1 MGTLTKCSLYS
12 WLCVSAFSSPL
23 VLRLPQ
29 NQNHGVGIP
38 PVTMERVA
46 FQQDIHHTTT
56 EHLVA
61 TTTTTTT
68 TGHLV
73 ATTTT
78 TTTTEHLVATTT
90 TTTTTEEVQ
99 VTTQD
104 ATEPEKHFAVTG
116 VLMALIVD
124 ATVNLGNNF
133 MEKIG
138 TRFFYLLL
146 QLGHNNIVL
155 QWENFKIS
163 RQIKIDCYSKKK
175 KKK

>member
-12 WLCVSAFSSPL
+12 WQCVSVFSSPL

-46 FQQDIHHTTT
+46 FQQDIHNTTT
-56 EHLVA
+56 E
-61 TTTTTTT
+61 
-68 TGHLV
+68 HLV

-90 TTTTTEEVQ
+90 TTTTTEHLVVVK

-116 VLMALIVD
+116 VLLA
-124 ATVNLGNNF
+124 
-133 MEKIG
+133 
-138 TRFFYLLL
+138 
-146 QLGHNNIVL
+146 
-155 QWENFKIS
+155 
-163 RQIKIDCYSKKK
+163 
-175 KKK
+175 

>member
-12 WLCVSAFSSPL
+12 WQCVSVFSSPL

-68 TGHLV
+68 TEV
-73 ATTTT
+73 
-78 TTTTEHLVATTT
+78 
-90 TTTTTEEVQ
+90 VQ

-138 TRFFYLLL
+138 TRFLL

-155 QWENFKIS
+155 QWENFKIL
-163 RQIKIDCYSKKK
+163 RQIKIDCY
-175 KKK
+175 